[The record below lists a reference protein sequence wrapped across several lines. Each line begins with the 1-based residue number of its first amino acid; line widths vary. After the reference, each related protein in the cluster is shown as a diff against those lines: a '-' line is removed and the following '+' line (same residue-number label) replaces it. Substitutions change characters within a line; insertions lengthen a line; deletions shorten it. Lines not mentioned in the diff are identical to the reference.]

1 MARKTGGASIV
12 GLMKSRQ
19 GGNSGDGVRAELKA
33 GHGLGAAC
41 GLSKV
46 RSDLAFVVDSRR
58 LEIDGGLIWLVWELI
73 GKAVMV
79 KRREGHG
86 RERKKMMMAGCQ
98 EE

>member
-19 GGNSGDGVRAELKA
+19 GGNNGDGVRAELKA
-33 GHGLGAAC
+33 GHGPGDFGSHRGFGA
-41 GLSKV
+41 GLVIWV
-46 RSDLAFVVDSRR
+46 RGEGVVVATGS
-58 LEIDGGLIWLVWELI
+58 IDWGEKDWKGCDGEE
-73 GKAVMV
+73 
-79 KRREGHG
+79 KRGTR